1 MKELYNLW
9 YKGVRL
15 TRTAPYSGLSAVD
28 MSTSVWRIRLSKAKE
43 VMKVLTAEAIKLG
56 LITRGRDLYSKSYSD
71 FDKIYES
78 SFVSR
83 AKCITGETD
92 EIGLDRRGVGNIGY
106 LRFYDLIKEP
116 TRKKR
121 NRAFIDNTSLD
132 S

>member
-1 MKELYNLW
+1 
-9 YKGVRL
+9 
-15 TRTAPYSGLSAVD
+15 

-56 LITRGRDLYSKSYSD
+56 LITRGRDLYSKAYSD

-92 EIGLDRRGVGNIGY
+92 ELD
-106 LRFYDLIKEP
+106 
-116 TRKKR
+116 
-121 NRAFIDNTSLD
+121 
-132 S
+132 